1 MKKNGVI
8 IGRPINGI
16 SINGNEYVCDKN
28 GMAIVFVDEET
39 ARAFLKDN
47 GLTDENIEDCGIVF
61 ETVDVEEEKYYR

>member
-28 GMAIVFVDEET
+28 GMAIVFVDEDT

-61 ETVDVEEEKYYR
+61 ESAYDEE

>member
-16 SINGNEYVCDKN
+16 PINGNEYVCDKT
-28 GMAIVFVDEET
+28 GMTIVFVDEDT

-61 ETVDVEEEKYYR
+61 ETVDMEEEQYYR

>member
-16 SINGNEYVCDKN
+16 SINGNEYVCDEN
-28 GMAIVFVDEET
+28 GTAIFFVDEDT

-61 ETVDVEEEKYYR
+61 ETVNIDENYYQ

>member
-8 IGRPINGI
+8 IGRPIYGI

-28 GMAIVFVDEET
+28 GMAIVFVDEDT

-47 GLTDENIEDCGIVF
+47 GLTDKNIEDCGIVF
-61 ETVDVEEEKYYR
+61 ETVDMEE